1 MGLAGNTHDMH
12 GSTLRPV
19 IEGETDDHRE
29 TVLIGYHEGVDRC
42 IRNKRWSLIV
52 RPADEMDELYDL
64 EKDPKEQTNLIAH
77 RGDVVA
83 DLRDRYGAIYFQ
95 MGRPGEARNHG
106 QVSEGENVL
115 GVQGAYEMSSGM
127 TP

>member
-1 MGLAGNTHDMH
+1 MNEQSKNTDDFDRLLM
-12 GSTLRPV
+12 TV
-19 IEGETDDHRE
+19 IE
-29 TVLIGYHEGVDRC
+29 
-42 IRNKRWSLIV
+42 
-52 RPADEMDELYDL
+52 DELSDDQRRKL
-64 EKDPKEQTNLIAH
+64 FARLQADP
-77 RGDVVA
+77 